1 MQQDKL
7 EQVLSA
13 VRNSKGLNASIID
26 AGLPLQSTL
35 LDMQTNHR
43 QEYKAAKEQQKNQSV
58 EG

>member
-7 EQVLSA
+7 EQVLND
-13 VRNSKGLNASIID
+13 VRNGKGLNTAILD
-26 AGLPLQSTL
+26 AGLPLQSAL

-43 QEYKAAKEQQKNQSV
+43 QEYKEAKEQQKNQSV